1 MCVCVCVRT
10 CVRVHE
16 PRFHPFLGHAYLLAD
31 VVISHF
37 ASKTSY
43 KKCVKGRDLL
53 TGPPQKSVD
62 RNGWVFDGPQR
73 YTTTLPTDRL
83 RCRHHR
89 YGFYRAAEKVH
100 RGRGGGG
107 GGGNY

>member
-1 MCVCVCVRT
+1 M
-10 CVRVHE
+10 
-16 PRFHPFLGHAYLLAD
+16 
-31 VVISHF
+31 
-37 ASKTSY
+37 
-43 KKCVKGRDLL
+43 
-53 TGPPQKSVD
+53 D

-89 YGFYRAAEKVH
+89 YGFYRDAEKVH

-107 GGGNY
+107 GITDYAVRVQCKNNDDNGLIFFSFYVLYF